1 MKIFIYKTIFVTICI
16 FFLYQLTIGKK
27 INYYENQIKN
37 LTNDQGR
44 DNIRNKL
51 RTEIKKANEKDQIL
65 NEEDR
70 KIINKFLDK
79 ISKEL
84 NQN

>member
-27 INYYENQIKN
+27 INFYENQIKN

-51 RTEIKKANEKDQIL
+51 RAEIKKANEKDKIL

-79 ISKEL
+79 IRNEL